1 MARKK
6 KKKPAA
12 DASAEAG
19 ESGET
24 RDVKTV
30 EPSAAGTDVVTRTLA
45 PIDVRRADP
54 HPAEVHLSLEPEA
67 VGPADPAGAPGA
79 TRTSRARDPGGA
91 SVEDVALEL
100 RDEGDGER
108 GVSRGGIGDGSAE
121 RDAGSDDS
129 DAPRDEHGDEADDE
143 NHGES
148 RADRARRHR
157 RPPFSEITE
166 EGVSASDAL
175 VGGHRR
181 DDSHH
186 VTDQTSPAESPTR
199 SPRSSD
205 ASGAFAAVIR
215 SPAAFLKGLTFT
227 SRKDKRGDKRDGE
240 KQRAETRKSFDGD
253 AVSNGTDAEEDE
265 RRHLAKRERRRDKR
279 RAKKARRRL
288 KRLVHAA
295 NTMGSAVS
303 AKEQTTTQLAL
314 CMQLGLTMSLR
325 GQKTARSFAAVSDA
339 SLAETDVAK
348 TLEVSASNV
357 EDGSKLPSFR
367 FITHAPSRFE
377 RVRSAWGLSLPNYA
391 ESFALEMRARNLRTD
406 GPESRAD
413 EKNDAEKNGV
423 SRGASSTTP
432 RHARDFSVGS
442 SEGAGALSLT
452 DEGAD
457 SDGID
462 GISDD
467 DERGR
472 TVSGEETLPDVAGDV
487 NALPM
492 FAKRT
497 ADGRT
502 NDPSERFSV
511 VSQEGAFSFDENQS
525 APGGASGGAP
535 GLQLRPE
542 VFLPSQ
548 TSLRIISSAN
558 ASGKSSSWFFCSKDS
573 RFLVKTCT
581 LKERDVLLDILGE
594 YSKHAET
601 HRGTSLLPQYYGLYT
616 LEVGSR
622 SAHFIIMNYWFATM
636 HEITTRFDLKG
647 STKGRRASKKEKTK
661 GDAAVLKDLDFLQSN
676 VCVQNPMA
684 EEVKAAIAVDVAFME
699 RNRLIDYSMMVGL
712 HFYDDEGGDGDGDG
726 DGDKERAT
734 VPVASSD
741 GDGGYGATSAEENGT
756 PAARSP
762 GGRRRGR
769 PGYGS
774 FGGSNGG
781 SGTHTGQTDPSAT
794 FSANFSDGERSAPST
809 PARRVVSRIA
819 TTLASN
825 GGDDCETAVCE
836 PPYVPGD
843 ALFETGPFAEPAAD
857 DTRLQF
863 QLRALE
869 TPFGLAYLGIIDI
882 LTQYGAAKVAEN
894 LCFGTLACGA
904 DISCQPPDRYA
915 RRFKRF
921 IDAHVLKVG
930 PETEGDKQRGPGAA
944 PLEIEASPANPG
956 RNDAR
961 G

>member
-24 RDVKTV
+24 PDVETV
-30 EPSAAGTDVVTRTLA
+30 DPSAAGTDVVTRNLA
-45 PIDVRRADP
+45 PIDVRQADP

-79 TRTSRARDPGGA
+79 TSTRARDPEPA

-100 RDEGDGER
+100 RDEGDGEKA
-108 GVSRGGIGDGSAE
+108 VARGGIGDASAE

-143 NHGES
+143 DHGES

-166 EGVSASDAL
+166 EGVSEDAL
-175 VGGHRR
+175 EADGGR
-181 DDSHH
+181 DDSKHA
-186 VTDQTSPAESPTR
+186 DLASPAESPTR

-205 ASGAFAAVIR
+205 TSGAFAAVIR
-215 SPAAFLKGLTFT
+215 SPAAFLKGLSFST
-227 SRKDKRGDKRDGE
+227 RKDKRGDQRDG
-240 KQRAETRKSFDGD
+240 ATRRTKSFDGD
-253 AVSNGTDAEEDE
+253 AISVLDAEEDE
-265 RRHLAKRERRRDKR
+265 RAYYLAKRERKRDKR

-295 NTMGSAVS
+295 NTMGSTVS

-367 FITHAPSRFE
+367 FVTHAPSRFE

-391 ESFALEMRARNLRTD
+391 ESFALEMRVRNGDRL
-406 GPESRAD
+406 ESRDA
-413 EKNDAEKNGV
+413 KNAEKNALPT
-423 SRGASSTTP
+423 ASKEGTTP

-457 SDGID
+457 SEGLD

-467 DERGR
+467 DERDRATRAGDAPPRAFSSYGR
-472 TVSGEETLPDVAGDV
+472 TVSGEETET
-487 NALPM
+487 ALPM
-492 FAKRT
+492 FAKRVR
-497 ADGRT
+497 DGRT
-502 NDPSERFSV
+502 NELSERFSV
-511 VSQEGAFSFDENQS
+511 VSQEGEFVCDEN
-525 APGGASGGAP
+525 ASGAD
-535 GLQLRPE
+535 GLALRPE
-542 VFLPSQ
+542 VFLPSR

-594 YSKHAET
+594 YSRHAET
-601 HRGTSLLPQYYGLYT
+601 YRGTSLLPQYYGLYT
-616 LEVGSR
+616 IEVGSK

-647 STKGRRASKKEKTK
+647 STKGRRASKKEKAK
-661 GDAAVLKDLDFLQSN
+661 GDAAVLKDLDFLESS
-676 VCVQNPMA
+676 VRVETPMA
-684 EEVKAAIAVDVAFME
+684 EEVKAAIATDVAFME

-712 HFYDDEGGDGDGDG
+712 HFYDDAEGGDGDGGGDGARG
-726 DGDKERAT
+726 DGDRDGANEGRDENENARARRSET
-734 VPVASSD
+734 SGD
-741 GDGGYGATSAEENGT
+741 GDGGYAATSAEENGA

-781 SGTHTGQTDPSAT
+781 THTGRDPL
-794 FSANFSDGERSAPST
+794 ANVSVSDAERSAPST
-809 PARRVVSRIA
+809 PARGVVSPRG
-819 TTLASN
+819 TVTN
-825 GGDDCETAVCE
+825 GDGGDDGEKTE
-836 PPYVPGD
+836 PDVSCD

-930 PETEGDKQRGPGAA
+930 PETEDQASGPGAA
-944 PLEIEASPANPG
+944 PLEMEASGESGTN
-956 RNDAR
+956 
-961 G
+961 

>member
-24 RDVKTV
+24 PDVETV
-30 EPSAAGTDVVTRTLA
+30 DPSAAGTDVVTRNLA
-45 PIDVRRADP
+45 PIDVRQADP
-54 HPAEVHLSLEPEA
+54 HPAEVHGETA
-67 VGPADPAGAPGA
+67 VA
-79 TRTSRARDPGGA
+79 
-91 SVEDVALEL
+91 
-100 RDEGDGER
+100 
-108 GVSRGGIGDGSAE
+108 RGGIGDASAE

-143 NHGES
+143 DHGES

-166 EGVSASDAL
+166 EGVSEDAL
-175 VGGHRR
+175 EADGGR
-181 DDSHH
+181 DDSKHA
-186 VTDQTSPAESPTR
+186 DLASPAESPTR

-215 SPAAFLKGLTFT
+215 SPAAFLKGLSFST
-227 SRKDKRGDKRDGE
+227 RKDKRGDQRDG
-240 KQRAETRKSFDGD
+240 ATRRTKSFDGD
-253 AVSNGTDAEEDE
+253 AVSVLDAEEDE
-265 RRHLAKRERRRDKR
+265 RAYYLAKRERKRDKR

-314 CMQLGLTMSLR
+314 CLQLGLTMSLR

-367 FITHAPSRFE
+367 FVTHAPSRFE

-391 ESFALEMRARNLRTD
+391 ESFALEMRVRNGDRL
-406 GPESRAD
+406 ESRDA
-413 EKNDAEKNGV
+413 KNAEKN
-423 SRGASSTTP
+423 ASTTASKDGTTP

-457 SDGID
+457 SEGLD

-467 DERGR
+467 DERDRATRAGDARAFSSYGR
-472 TVSGEETLPDVAGDV
+472 TVSGEETET
-487 NALPM
+487 ALPM
-492 FAKRT
+492 FAKR
-497 ADGRT
+497 DRNGRT
-502 NDPSERFSV
+502 NDISERFSV
-511 VSQEGAFSFDENQS
+511 VSQEGAFVCDENANAGGGGN
-525 APGGASGGAP
+525 APGAD
-535 GLQLRPE
+535 GLKLRPE
-542 VFLPSQ
+542 VFLPSR

-594 YSKHAET
+594 YSRHAET
-601 HRGTSLLPQYYGLYT
+601 YRGTSLLPQYYGLYT
-616 LEVGSR
+616 IEVGSK

-647 STKGRRASKKEKTK
+647 STKGRRASKKEKAK
-661 GDAAVLKDLDFLQSN
+661 GDAAVLKDLDFLESS
-676 VCVQNPMA
+676 VRVENPMA
-684 EEVKAAIAVDVAFME
+684 EEVKAAIATDVAFME

-712 HFYDDEGGDGDGDG
+712 HFYDDAEGGDGDGDG
-726 DGDKERAT
+726 DGARG
-734 VPVASSD
+734 D
-741 GDGGYGATSAEENGT
+741 GDRDGASEGRDENEHARARRSETSGEENGT
-756 PAARSP
+756 PAARTP

-781 SGTHTGQTDPSAT
+781 THVGRDPFGNPLVNVSV
-794 FSANFSDGERSAPST
+794 SDAERSAPST
-809 PARRVVSRIA
+809 PARGVVSPRG
-819 TTLASN
+819 TVTN
-825 GGDDCETAVCE
+825 GDGGDDGEKTE
-836 PPYVPGD
+836 PDVSCD

-882 LTQYGAAKVAEN
+882 LT
-894 LCFGTLACGA
+894 LACGA

-930 PETEGDKQRGPGAA
+930 PETEDEDQASGLREA
-944 PLEIEASPANPG
+944 PLEIEASGESGTN
-956 RNDAR
+956 
-961 G
+961 